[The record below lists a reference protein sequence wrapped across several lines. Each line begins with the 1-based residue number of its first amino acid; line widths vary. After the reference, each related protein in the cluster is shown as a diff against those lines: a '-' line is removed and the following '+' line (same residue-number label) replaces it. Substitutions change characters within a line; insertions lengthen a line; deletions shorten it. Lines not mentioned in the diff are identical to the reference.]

1 MNHLAGRR
9 SVLAA
14 AVLHTCSTGARS
26 RWIAAVRWIAAIIFI
41 SFGITKFADYA
52 AEVASFRHYPVPAP
66 GSLVY
71 LVGVAETGGGLLLG
85 LGLLTRLAALALA
98 GDMIGAIAVSGVAR
112 GELISLTLA
121 PLLLVTMLLLTWSG
135 GGRWSTDSRLAS
147 AVSRHGHEAGH
158 GWHGADHD
166 ALHLVRRQAARMQAV

>member
-1 MNHLAGRR
+1 MNRRAGWR
-9 SVLAA
+9 SDLDA
-14 AVLHTCSTGARS
+14 AVLDTRAAGVRS
-26 RWIAAVRWIAAIIFI
+26 RWIAVIRWMAAIIFI

-71 LVGVAETGGGLLLG
+71 LVGVAETGGGVLLALG
-85 LGLLTRLAALALA
+85 LFTRLAALALA

-121 PLLLVTMLLLTWSG
+121 PLLLAAVLLLIWSG
-135 GGRWSTDSRLAS
+135 GASWSIDSWLAAAISRDGRA
-147 AVSRHGHEAGH
+147 AGCA
-158 GWHGADHD
+158 GRGPDGD
-166 ALHLVRRQAARMQAV
+166 DPP